1 MCVTLNRTM
10 RSHPESENEIGPS
23 SSDNLKRNH
32 VSPKKVEI
40 QLSLP
45 GSLLPLKDLKDTCM
59 SKLEGKIDLTNISSA
74 TSEDF
79 SGQQGSLN
87 NMKERNV
94 NFSVAET
101 KSDKIVLLWQFL
113 TKNV

>member
-23 SSDNLKRNH
+23 SSNNLKRNH

-45 GSLLPLKDLKDTCM
+45 GSLLPLKNLKDTCM
-59 SKLEGKIDLTNISSA
+59 SKLEGKIDREA
-74 TSEDF
+74 
-79 SGQQGSLN
+79 
-87 NMKERNV
+87 
-94 NFSVAET
+94 
-101 KSDKIVLLWQFL
+101 
-113 TKNV
+113 